1 MSHASTAE
9 QQKCTSSQATDMFG
23 MHIGDGELLI
33 IGTDEAKA
41 LSTPFTDL
49 RKAFR
54 KVAPGDAETWLVQH
68 GAVRVPD
75 GGPITQTIRVVS
87 KVALWKLALEVVVV
101 VDLAPRALGC

>member
-1 MSHASTAE
+1 MSRASVAD

-33 IGTDEAKA
+33 IGADEAKA

-49 RKAFR
+49 QKAFE
-54 KVAPGDAETWLVQH
+54 KVAPGDAEAWLVRN

-75 GGPITQTIRVVS
+75 GGPITQTIRVVGS
-87 KVALWKLALEVVVV
+87 PA
-101 VDLAPRALGC
+101 